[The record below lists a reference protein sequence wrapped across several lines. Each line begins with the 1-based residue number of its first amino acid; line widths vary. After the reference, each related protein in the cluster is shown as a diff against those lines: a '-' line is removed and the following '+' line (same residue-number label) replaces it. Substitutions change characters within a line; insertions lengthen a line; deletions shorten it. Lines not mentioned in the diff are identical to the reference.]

1 MNQLNHITLTN
12 FISEK
17 GKENHQIQ
25 LSYEIFGQELHS
37 APVVLI
43 NHALTGNSNVAGDNG
58 WWNDLVGENKVI
70 DTEKYTI
77 LALPLLWGVG

>member
-17 GKENHQIQ
+17 GKKNNHIQ
-25 LSYEIFGQELHS
+25 LSYEIFGQDLYS

-58 WWNDLVGENKVI
+58 WWNDLVGENKVV
-70 DTEKYTI
+70 DTEKPI
-77 LALPLLWGVG
+77 F